1 MIFRTRKMIS
11 AKDLNSNGTLFGGRV
26 LEWIDEEAFI
36 FASCQINSSK
46 MVTKC
51 ISKIEFISTAR
62 IGDIVE
68 IGIETIKFGKTSI
81 SLSCIV
87 RNKITMNIITEV
99 SELVFV
105 KVDAE
110 GSPVPHG
117 ITSMLKQV
125 I

>member
-1 MIFRTRKMIS
+1 MESRALPKARTS
-11 AKDLNSNGTLFGGRV
+11 
-26 LEWIDEEAFI
+26 
-36 FASCQINSSK
+36 SSK

-110 GSPVPHG
+110 GRPVPHG